1 MARTKQTARKTA
13 QNLPPPT
20 DHDICNELMMIQMR
34 LELLRS
40 QMTVTEK
47 FLIRCRLG
55 DIKIL
60 PLHDEMSEMKEKRDE
75 QKRQFDTDI
84 GELTLLGSCPVNCLY
99 HTEYDPLNMYNIL
112 NDITQKELASFE
124 EKLKSEIAAK
134 NKLTPPKEMIDK
146 TETAKDATED
156 KSVLRK
162 NTRTKDFISPT
173 KFAKKQKVAENDPIG
188 ASAPIK
194 IANQYQALAGN
205 STIPDPDIAVVPV
218 ATRKLPPINLKF
230 QTNYKPIVK
239 EISQKFPTSSTKLS
253 GEFLK
258 IFATSPDEHREHC
271 NITNFLT
278 EKGEQ
283 FFAIEPVAKRPQ
295 KVVIKGLPINT
306 DVDDIKTDLTERGFD
321 IIKVAQ
327 LTKAKT
333 KFKLPFFLVELNKS
347 PDSPDIFKLQNSA
360 KIREN
365 TSYANALKGDQ
376 KMAPPPEQTSNKSK
390 ETPLGENRQPAPAA
404 EDESF
409 GFMDA
414 VIELKK
420 FFTDYPSLL
429 ELGKKLR
436 QAQGDERLDVFYR
449 HLINN

>member
-1 MARTKQTARKTA
+1 MGSLFCQFSLHLFR
-13 QNLPPPT
+13 PT
-20 DHDICNELMMIQMR
+20 
-34 LELLRS
+34 
-40 QMTVTEK
+40 TEK

-55 DIKIL
+55 TIKIL
-60 PLHDEMSEMKEKRDE
+60 PLHDEMREKLDE
-75 QKRQFDTDI
+75 QKRQLDADI
-84 GELTLLGSCPVNCLY
+84 GELNLLGSCPVNCLY
-99 HTEYDPLNMYNIL
+99 HTEYDPLNMSNIL
-112 NDITQKELASFE
+112 NDVTQKELANFE
-124 EKLKSEIAAK
+124 ETLKSEIAAK

-146 TETAKDATED
+146 TETAKDTTED
-156 KSVLRK
+156 KSVVK
-162 NTRTKDFISPT
+162 KITRTKDFVSPT
-173 KFAKKQKVAENDPIG
+173 KFAKKQKVAENDSVG
-188 ASAPIK
+188 ATAPIK

-205 STIPDPDIAVVPV
+205 SSIPDPDIAVVPV
-218 ATRKLPPINLKF
+218 ATRKIPPINLKF

-239 EISQKFPTSSTKLS
+239 EISQKFPASSTKLS

-258 IFATSPDEHREHC
+258 IFATSPDEHR
-271 NITNFLT
+271 NITKFLT

-283 FFAIEPVAKRPQ
+283 YFAIEPVTKRPQ
-295 KVVIKGLPINT
+295 KVVIKGLPIT
-306 DVDDIKTDLTERGFD
+306 IDIDDIKTELTERGFD

-327 LTKAKT
+327 LTKTKT
-333 KFKLPFFLVELNKS
+333 KFKLPFFLDRQKDNS
-347 PDSPDIFKLQNSA
+347 QNIFNSA

-365 TSYANALKGDQ
+365 ISYANALKGDH
-376 KMAPPPEQTSNKSK
+376 KMAPPPEQTSNKSN
-390 ETPLGENRQPAPAA
+390 ETPLGENRQPACAA

-449 HLINN
+449 HLISI

>member
-20 DHDICNELMMIQMR
+20 DHDICNELTMI
-34 LELLRS
+34 
-40 QMTVTEK
+40 QMTVTKK

-55 DIKIL
+55 NIQIL
-60 PLHDEMSEMKEKRDE
+60 PSHDEMREKRDE
-75 QKRQFDTDI
+75 QKRKFDADI

-99 HTEYDPLNMYNIL
+99 HTEYDPLNMFNIL
-112 NDITQKELASFE
+112 NDLTQKELASFE
-124 EKLKSEIAAK
+124 EKLKSETAAK

-146 TETAKDATED
+146 TETAKDTTED
-156 KSVLRK
+156 NSVLRK

-258 IFATSPDEHREHC
+258 IFATSPDEHR
-271 NITNFLT
+271 NITDFLR
-278 EKGEQ
+278 K
-283 FFAIEPVAKRPQ
+283 
-295 KVVIKGLPINT
+295 KVNSTCHPAGR
-306 DVDDIKTDLTERGFD
+306 KT
-321 IIKVAQ
+321 
-327 LTKAKT
+327 
-333 KFKLPFFLVELNKS
+333 
-347 PDSPDIFKLQNSA
+347 
-360 KIREN
+360 
-365 TSYANALKGDQ
+365 
-376 KMAPPPEQTSNKSK
+376 
-390 ETPLGENRQPAPAA
+390 PA
-404 EDESF
+404 ES
-409 GFMDA
+409 G
-414 VIELKK
+414 
-420 FFTDYPSLL
+420 
-429 ELGKKLR
+429 R
-436 QAQGDERLDVFYR
+436 
-449 HLINN
+449 

>member
-13 QNLPPPT
+13 QNLPPPN
-20 DHDICNELMMIQMR
+20 DHDTCNELTTIQMR

-40 QMTVTEK
+40 QMTATEK

-55 DIKIL
+55 NIQIL
-60 PLHDEMSEMKEKRDE
+60 PSHDEMTEMREKHDE
-75 QKRQFDTDI
+75 RKRTFDEMI

-99 HTEYDPLNMYNIL
+99 HTEYDPLNMSNIL
-112 NDITQKELASFE
+112 NDLTQKELASFE
-124 EKLKSEIAAK
+124 ENLKPEIAK
-134 NKLTPPKEMIDK
+134 EKPTPPKEMIDK
-146 TETAKDATED
+146 TITDKDTTED
-156 KSVLRK
+156 NSVPRK

-194 IANQYQALAGN
+194 IANQFQALAGN

-258 IFATSPDEHREHC
+258 IFATSPEEHR
-271 NITNFLT
+271 NITDFLT

-283 FFAIEPVAKRPQ
+283 YFAIQPVAKRPQ
-295 KVVIKGLPINT
+295 KVVIKGLPVST

-347 PDSPDIFKLQNSA
+347 PDSPDIFKLQNST

-376 KMAPPPEQTSNKSK
+376 KMAPPPEQTSSKPK
-390 ETPLGENRQPAPAA
+390 ETPLGENRQPETAK
-404 EDESF
+404 EGSF

-414 VIELKK
+414 VMELKK

-436 QAQGDERLDVFYR
+436 QAQGDERLFVFYH
-449 HLINN
+449 HLANN

>member
-1 MARTKQTARKTA
+1 M
-13 QNLPPPT
+13 
-20 DHDICNELMMIQMR
+20 
-34 LELLRS
+34 
-40 QMTVTEK
+40 
-47 FLIRCRLG
+47 
-55 DIKIL
+55 
-60 PLHDEMSEMKEKRDE
+60 
-75 QKRQFDTDI
+75 
-84 GELTLLGSCPVNCLY
+84 
-99 HTEYDPLNMYNIL
+99 
-112 NDITQKELASFE
+112 
-124 EKLKSEIAAK
+124 LKSETAAK
-134 NKLTPPKEMIDK
+134 NKLTPTKEMIDK
-146 TETAKDATED
+146 TEIAKDTTED
-156 KSVLRK
+156 NSVPRK
-162 NTRTKDFISPT
+162 NTLTKDFISPT

-188 ASAPIK
+188 GPAPIK
-194 IANQYQALAGN
+194 ITNQYQALAGN

-258 IFATSPDEHREHC
+258 IFATSPDEHR
-271 NITNFLT
+271 NITDFLT

-283 FFAIEPVAKRPQ
+283 YFAIQPVAKRPQ
-295 KVVIKGLPINT
+295 KVVIKGLPIST

-390 ETPLGENRQPAPAA
+390 ETPLGENRQPATGAK
-404 EDESF
+404 EESF

-420 FFTDYPSLL
+420 FSTDYPSLL

-449 HLINN
+449 HLMNN